1 MDKPV
6 TSQAPSPQS
15 KTAGAGMRPSVTVPV
30 LVLSLAILF
39 LLVVAG
45 SVLEI
50 GERLGRV
57 HPWLAAAF
65 YGIVLLVIGLGVVL
79 PVVRVASQ
87 PVFSLYRLRD
97 ERGRAKR
104 WWCRRLVQGLERTAN
119 LSSNDSA
126 YLRSC
131 LEGGNEADDKL
142 IAFFLTHVVPTMDAQ
157 TKQAART
164 VFCATA
170 ISQSPLVDAATV
182 LSVSFT
188 LVRQLVDACG
198 FRPSTL
204 ALGRLY
210 IRVMA
215 AALVAGGLE
224 DMDLETLLAG
234 VLGGGA
240 SGKISGV
247 VVASTAQGLVNAF
260 LVFRVGS
267 MVKGYLCA
275 EDGPA
280 RMADLRRASY
290 REALEAM
297 KTSGFVQ
304 EMLGI
309 VKDRMGSAAHAVVST
324 VKEAANDAG
333 TAAREGVKGAV
344 ATMGRAVRSNPV
356 TRTLG
361 TVVGKKAVR
370 PERESSTPD
379 FSPPK

>member
-1 MDKPV
+1 MDKP
-6 TSQAPSPQS
+6 TTQSPDSQHKA
-15 KTAGAGMRPSVTVPV
+15 AGTGMKPSVVVAV
-30 LVLSLAILF
+30 LALSLTILF
-39 LLVVAG
+39 LLVVVG

-57 HPWLAAAF
+57 HPWLAIVF
-65 YGIVLLVIGLGVVL
+65 YGLVLLVIALGVVV

-97 ERGRAKR
+97 EQGRAKR
-104 WWCRRLVQGLERTAN
+104 WWCRRLVRGLECDSK
-119 LSSNDSA
+119 LSSNDVA
-126 YLRSC
+126 YLRAC
-131 LEGGNEADDKL
+131 LEAGDAADDKL
-142 IAFFLTHVVPTMDAQ
+142 IAFFLTHVVPTMDAH
-157 TKQAART
+157 TKQAARS

-198 FRPSTL
+198 FRPSAL

-210 IRVMA
+210 IRVMG

-224 DMDLETLLAG
+224 DIDLETLLAG
-234 VLGGGA
+234 VLGGGT

-247 VVASTAQGLVNAF
+247 VIASTAQGLVNAF

-290 REALEAM
+290 REALETM
-297 KTSGFVQ
+297 KASGFVQ

-309 VKDRMGSAAHAVVST
+309 VKDRMGSAAQMVVST

-333 TAAREGVKGAV
+333 VAARESVKGAV
-344 ATMGRAVRSNPV
+344 ATMGRAVRNNPV
-356 TRTLG
+356 TRTLN
-361 TVVGKKAVR
+361 TVVGKKASH
-370 PERESSTPD
+370 PEGEGSSSGP
-379 FSPPK
+379 SLPS